1 MKTRH
6 GIDAYYNGHIAV
18 GSENRLITDYTLDNS
33 ANDYASVVPLAKGT
47 RKFIDQFWI
56 SAERGHFSLPNMLSF
71 SKEKIEVFIFSPGRG
86 TPGKRPR
93 VPEKD

>member
-47 RKFIDQFWI
+47 RELIDRFSI
-56 SAERGHFSLPNMLSF
+56 FADRGHFSLLNLF
-71 SKEKIEVFIFSPGRG
+71 SLAQEGIEAFIPPPLLYAELLARG
-86 TPGKRPR
+86 
-93 VPEKD
+93 E